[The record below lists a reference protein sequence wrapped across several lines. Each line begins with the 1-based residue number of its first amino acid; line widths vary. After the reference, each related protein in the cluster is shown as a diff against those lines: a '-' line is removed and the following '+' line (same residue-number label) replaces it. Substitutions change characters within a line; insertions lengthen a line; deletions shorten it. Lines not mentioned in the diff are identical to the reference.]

1 MRLSLG
7 LTRNIAPPYIQ
18 NTDSCPA
25 TSHWLPAQLLGQPK
39 MRQHSQV
46 QMERLDKSSAEKASQ
61 GGETQSSARTSHSTA
76 PWNSKAAKDAGKD
89 SHCQGSPGAGL
100 RQRDGPWSVCS
111 WMIPTSSP
119 LLPFFPCTLEPPLRK
134 NSKLWILAIYQTRWQ
149 VLQMYR
155 FI

>member
-1 MRLSLG
+1 MKSIARCREPQRSQ
-7 LTRNIAPPYIQ
+7 TRRPTRAPPPGTSPCISW
-18 NTDSCPA
+18 T

-61 GGETQSSARTSHSTA
+61 GGETQSSVRTSHSTA
-76 PWNSKAAKDAGKD
+76 PWNSKAARDAGKD

-111 WMIPTSSP
+111 RMIPTSSP

-134 NSKLWILAIYQTRWQ
+134 NSKL
-149 VLQMYR
+149 
-155 FI
+155 